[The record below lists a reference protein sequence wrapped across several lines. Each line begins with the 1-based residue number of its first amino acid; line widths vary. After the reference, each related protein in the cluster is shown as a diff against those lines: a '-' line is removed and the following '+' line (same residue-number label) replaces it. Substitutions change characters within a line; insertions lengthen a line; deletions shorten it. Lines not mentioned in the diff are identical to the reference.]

1 MWWEPQT
8 GLQASLIHIQ
18 EAPCSTVHCQRRGE
32 EVSKG
37 CPEPGVALD
46 GGPLD
51 SIGALIPPSQEQAEL
66 TVRACELRAKEEKL
80 AAEREALE
88 RERQELRLE
97 KDRLHK
103 ASLRL
108 QARAQELEHMS
119 KVCLGRAVG

>member
-1 MWWEPQT
+1 MSKKP
-8 GLQASLIHIQ
+8 LALL
-18 EAPCSTVHCQRRGE
+18 STARGE
-32 EVSKG
+32 GEGVPKG
-37 CPEPGVALD
+37 CLEHGVALD
-46 GGPLD
+46 GGPQHC
-51 SIGALIPPSQEQAEL
+51 LIPPSQEQAEL

>member
-1 MWWEPQT
+1 MTCVVGAPNWASGFSDPYPGSPLFYCPLPEARGR
-8 GLQASLIHIQ
+8 GLQGLSRTW
-18 EAPCSTVHCQRRGE
+18 CSSRWGT
-32 EVSKG
+32 S
-37 CPEPGVALD
+37 
-46 GGPLD
+46 
-51 SIGALIPPSQEQAEL
+51 ALIPPSQEQAEL

-119 KVCLGRAVG
+119 KVCLRRAVG